1 MTPKRVSITLV
12 LKAPDPLASTGK
24 LWAGGKRLTVLDF
37 SELWS
42 SYACTNL
49 VKIHIAG
56 LDWAGSALGEFRHYL
71 GRKEK
76 GDGLDELGSS

>member
-1 MTPKRVSITLV
+1 M
-12 LKAPDPLASTGK
+12 
-24 LWAGGKRLTVLDF
+24 LDF